1 MFYLESL
8 LPPLLYAIAPGSKLG
23 LSNLVTVIA
32 FVILGYADAFIVL
45 LLRCFLGAVFAGGIT
60 SLLYSLP
67 AGLLSLTIQILL
79 FRFVFPRLSLMS
91 ISFIGA
97 VVHNLTQ
104 LFVASLIVNQNLM
117 IALPV
122 YLITGIAAGLF
133 VGLAAYYIIRYL
145 PKKVYLN

>member
-1 MFYLESL
+1 MELSGFRHISAISKRLRVKLSHL
-8 LPPLLYAIAPGSKLG
+8 TADGNLRMLY
-23 LSNLVTVIA
+23 IA
-32 FVILGYADAFIVL
+32 FAVSCSGFMTMESSSCFFIKPM
-45 LLRCFLGAVFAGGIT
+45 F